1 MLFHSLKR
9 ELPIIIVLQ
18 SWSFLVRNGFAREIN
33 LGNIQSGSL
42 AGAAHLLKDNAGVQ
56 RLTHLG

>member
-1 MLFHSLKR
+1 MKIDGIHASGVL
-9 ELPIIIVLQ
+9 IVAKM
-18 SWSFLVRNGFAREIN
+18 SAAHKIN